1 MKIAIISLVLLCGCA
16 TRTVVVSKEDKA
28 QIKSLEM
35 ENAALR
41 AANEYLR
48 ECRKGTDR

>member
-1 MKIAIISLVLLCGCA
+1 MKIAIISLVLLCGCV

-48 ECRKGTDR
+48 ECLKGTDR